1 MRLPILSNG
10 WNKSMLNG
18 YNPDKLAAKEYQPL
32 VADYLTFLETGRRHF
47 SNSKIPTALRLEKL
61 RLLEK
66 ALRKTCP
73 LPQSLIAKLQQQFLQ
88 KNISISLLIEPLSVW
103 RYIAADKTPTSGAQ
117 ISEIFNRLMS
127 PLARLILVSYDE
139 NPSTYLP
146 LTSLFILLFLQEN
159 FEKNQDIIKKA
170 KMSKRQKESRLKGL
184 YKSAKVILSLVKSK
198 RLKFMLALWLNKA
211 DLQTKQFI
219 NNKQHKPTFLD
230 CTRIFLYSLWQFAV
244 IKRKSVNNE
253 GI

>member
-1 MRLPILSNG
+1 
-10 WNKSMLNG
+10 MLNG
-18 YNPDKLAAKEYQPL
+18 NNPAELAAKEYRQL
-32 VADYLTFLETGRRHF
+32 TAGYLAYLQLGKRHF
-47 SNSKIPTALRLEKL
+47 SNPKISTAQRLEKL

-73 LPQSLIAKLQQQFLQ
+73 LQQSLIFKLQQNFL
-88 KNISISLLIEPLSVW
+88 KENISISLLLEPLSVW
-103 RYIAADKTPTSGAQ
+103 RYTAAGKTPTSGTQ
-117 ISEIFNRLMS
+117 VSEILNRLMS

-146 LTSLFILLFLQEN
+146 LTSLFIILFLQEN
-159 FEKNQDIIKKA
+159 FEKNSDFIKKA

-198 RLKFMLALWLNKA
+198 RLKFKLAIWLNKA
-211 DLQTKQFI
+211 NLQTKQFI

-230 CTRIFLYSLWQFAV
+230 CTWIFLYSLWQFAV
-244 IKRKSVNNE
+244 IKRKSVSNR

>member
-1 MRLPILSNG
+1 
-10 WNKSMLNG
+10 MLNG
-18 YNPDKLAAKEYQPL
+18 NNPAELAAKEYRQL
-32 VADYLTFLETGRRHF
+32 TAEYLAYLQLGKRHF
-47 SNSKIPTALRLEKL
+47 SNPKITAAQRLEKL

-73 LPQSLIAKLQQQFLQ
+73 LQQSLIFKLQQQFLQ
-88 KNISISLLIEPLSVW
+88 KNISISLLLEPLSVW
-103 RYIAADKTPTSGAQ
+103 RYAAAGKTPTSGAQ
-117 ISEIFNRLMS
+117 VSEILNRLMS
-127 PLARLILVSYDE
+127 PLARLILVSHDE

-146 LTSLFILLFLQEN
+146 LTSLFIILFLQEN
-159 FEKNQDIIKKA
+159 FEKNSDFIKKA

-198 RLKFMLALWLNKA
+198 RLKFKLAIWLSKA
-211 DLQTKQFI
+211 NLQTKQFI

-230 CTRIFLYSLWQFAV
+230 CTWIFLYSLWQFAV
-244 IKRKSVNNE
+244 IKRKSVSNR